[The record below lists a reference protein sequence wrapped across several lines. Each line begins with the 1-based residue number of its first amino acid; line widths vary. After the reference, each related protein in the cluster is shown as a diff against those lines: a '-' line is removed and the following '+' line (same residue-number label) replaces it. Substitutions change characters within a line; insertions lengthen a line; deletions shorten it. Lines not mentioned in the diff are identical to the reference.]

1 MNDRGIVFT
10 GAICIISLL
19 CFMITAVN
27 LRVNEL
33 ENEVGFLRD
42 VIIELDIA
50 LEDHEY
56 ESWVNN
62 PLTTIP
68 EDEDPFVTIN

>member
-19 CFMITAVN
+19 LVMITAVN

-33 ENEVGFLRD
+33 ENEVGFLRE

-56 ESWVNN
+56 ESWINN

>member
-1 MNDRGIVFT
+1 MNDRGVAVT
-10 GAICIISLL
+10 GFICIISLL
-19 CFMITAVN
+19 LVMITAVN

-33 ENEVGFLRD
+33 ENEVGFLRE

-56 ESWVNN
+56 ESWINN

-68 EDEDPFVTIN
+68 EDEDPFVRVN

>member
-1 MNDRGIVFT
+1 MNERGMVVT
-10 GAICIISLL
+10 GVICVISLL
-19 CFMITAVN
+19 LVMIMVVN

-33 ENEVGFLRD
+33 ENEVGFLRE
-42 VIIELDIA
+42 VIIEVSRG

-56 ESWVNN
+56 EAWMDN